1 MAALDGFA
9 RMTTGRKVAVFAVI
23 GALGALLYWQFAY
36 KSLAKKVDE
45 AEAEHKRD
53 LDQTAQYERDIK
65 DYEVL
70 KTQMTSMRRT
80 LEDQEKALPTESELP
95 AFFETLNRKVLE
107 SGVEVKTSQREKEEK
122 VETFVR
128 VPVTFEI
135 SGTFMQIKKFF
146 ASLIAKKHRSD
157 DEKKPEGEEVD
168 DRIVSI
174 ENLTIN
180 DPQVINHELVLHAK
194 FTAMTYREE
203 APPPPPPGSAAK
215 PAGGAAMPP
224 ADTPAGAKV
233 RTDNAMDKDA
243 TRSGSAKLKEG
254 M

>member
-9 RMTTGRKVAVFAVI
+9 RMPTQRKVAVFVVV
-23 GALGALLYWQFAY
+23 GLLLGLLYWQFAY
-36 KSLAKKVDE
+36 KSLARQVSE
-45 AEAEHKRD
+45 ADAAHKRD
-53 LDQTAQYERDIK
+53 LDQNAQYERDIH

-70 KTQMTSMRRT
+70 KTQMTSLNHT
-80 LEDQEKALPTESELP
+80 LEDQEKALPTAAELP

-107 SGVEVKTSQREKEEK
+107 SGVEVRSSQREKEEK
-122 VETFVR
+122 VENFWR

-146 ASLIAKKHRSD
+146 ASLVAKKHRSD
-157 DEKKPEGEEVD
+157 EEKKPGDDEVD

-174 ENLTIN
+174 ENLTLN

-194 FTAMTYREE
+194 FTAMTYRQEE
-203 APPPPPPGSAAK
+203 AATPPPGAAGK
-215 PAGGAAMPP
+215 PASGAATPP
-224 ADTPAGAKV
+224 ADTPAGAKA
-233 RTDNAMDKDA
+233 RTDNAMDKDS
-243 TRSGSAKLKEG
+243 TRSGSGKLKEG